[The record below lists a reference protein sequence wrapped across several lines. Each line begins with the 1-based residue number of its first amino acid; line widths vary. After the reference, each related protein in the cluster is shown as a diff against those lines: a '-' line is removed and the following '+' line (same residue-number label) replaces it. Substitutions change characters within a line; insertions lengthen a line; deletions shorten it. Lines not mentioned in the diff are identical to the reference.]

1 MIIGCQIGKRTRPA
15 AARSRHPRA
24 VPGFRQPLPL
34 VWRSCSPSLP
44 IFFFT
49 FSGCRLR
56 GMKLLL
62 LRVVGQ
68 VSFFWCV
75 GAWAASW
82 SRRIK
87 RVFAGRDGLL
97 EKRRAGPW
105 CSSLRSQSLVHWRRP
120 PTACPVAPN
129 TRRSQSTDPYIFMLT
144 WIPPN
149 SSTDDTV
156 WSVTAGKLKA
166 SPGAIVWDFLGVP
179 AGIYQAEAKR
189 RGNEG
194 APPIC
199 VVEVVALERTRTT
212 EATLR
217 SFLIRGDSEPDG
229 YSLYSYLLLGSR
241 PSESNRTKYI
251 HAIEAV
257 LQYSY
262 TANELSSIFDP
273 GQLNLTT
280 IPVTGKP
287 PADAAAKWVL
297 DNYDFG
303 RARAFLTKL
312 GGSRLD
318 GPYIVSAT
326 MPIMKSTPPY
336 LFEDL
341 SLVPEEPPQLVSWWV
356 REFINQ
362 SSQRTQ
368 WNGAK
373 LELFGLRIRT
383 TIAILANA
391 APAVR
396 DGFRKWVSVIK

>member
-1 MIIGCQIGKRTRPA
+1 MPNRETNETGRGSEPA
-15 AARSRHPRA
+15 SKSSTGVSATIAA
-24 VPGFRQPLPL
+24 
-34 VWRSCSPSLP
+34 SLA
-44 IFFFT
+44 FVLAFVT
-49 FSGCRLR
+49 Y
-56 GMKLLL
+56 LLFYL
-62 LRVVGQ
+62 LRMPLTRNETAFVACGWAGVVFLVRWGLGR
-68 VSFFWCV
+68 VMESKNKKGV
-75 GAWAASW
+75 
-82 SRRIK
+82 RRPR
-87 RVFAGRDGLL
+87 RVARKAKGG
-97 EKRRAGPW
+97 
-105 CSSLRSQSLVHWRRP
+105 SLVLV
-120 PTACPVAPN
+120 VAFAVSRALAQAPDGVPCSAEYPEVAIN
-129 TRRSQSTDPYIFMLT
+129 GSVHLYAYLDS
-144 WIPPN
+144 PN